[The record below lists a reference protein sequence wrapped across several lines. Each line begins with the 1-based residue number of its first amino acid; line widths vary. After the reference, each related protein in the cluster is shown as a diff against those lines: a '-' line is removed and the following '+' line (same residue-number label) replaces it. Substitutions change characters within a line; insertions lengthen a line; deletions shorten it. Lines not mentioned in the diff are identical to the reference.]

1 MHVTAVCDSLRSSL
15 ELCRCVRRCDG
26 RVVRLVLRMREVA
39 TIDARLLHNV
49 LELKQ

>member
-1 MHVTAVCDSLRSSL
+1 MHVTAVCDSWRSSL
-15 ELCRCVRRCDG
+15 ELCRVRRCDG